1 MKRVALTLAS
11 GLMSLA
17 LAGAAAAATAPA
29 ARYEILVLPGTPAT
43 AAGSFRINTSTG
55 EVDQA
60 WGATIQYAAMPDSPA
75 LPAGDYHLQGP
86 AWVDPTGKV
95 SWCLYRID
103 QASGRVWVATG
114 GGTAP
119 LIWNEIAA
127 PK

>member
-17 LAGAAAAATAPA
+17 LAGAAIAAPA
-29 ARYEILVLPGTPAT
+29 ATHYEILVMPGTPAT
-43 AAGSFRINTSTG
+43 SAGAFRINTGTG
-55 EVDQA
+55 QVEQA
-60 WGATIQYAAMPDSPA
+60 WGSTFQFAAMPDSPT

-86 AWVDPTGKV
+86 TWVDPTGKV

-103 QASGRVWVATG
+103 QTSGRVWVATG

-119 LIWNEIAA
+119 LVWNEITAS
-127 PK
+127 K